1 LAQAVDAGCFPAHL
15 QTAVRENGSCLV
27 WGFGVRG
34 PARRCSWRVWKCLER
49 SQRLTRIKTRTR
61 PAANP
66 RNLKKTLG
74 NTDCPRA
81 GIGRRAR
88 FRFPFSRFTAFN
100 RVLFFRGIWDHT
112 HPAVPPKSGTDT
124 GGGHPQMWAGYF
136 IIAPF
141 IVDGAGGGLEI
152 SRAPN
157 HDGFC
162 C

>member
-1 LAQAVDAGCFPAHL
+1 MFSCPPTDSCSRK
-15 QTAVRENGSCLV
+15 RELPSLGIWREGSGPPLLV
-27 WGFGVRG
+27 
-34 PARRCSWRVWKCLER
+34 ACLEMSGAFSAPNQNKNQNTTGSESEE
-49 SQRLTRIKTRTR
+49 SQ
-61 PAANP
+61 
-66 RNLKKTLG
+66 KTLR